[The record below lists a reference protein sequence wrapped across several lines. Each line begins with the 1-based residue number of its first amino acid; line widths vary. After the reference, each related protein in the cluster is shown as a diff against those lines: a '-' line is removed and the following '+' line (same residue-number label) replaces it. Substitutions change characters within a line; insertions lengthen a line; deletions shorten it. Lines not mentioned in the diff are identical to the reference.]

1 MRRYG
6 MFKALIC
13 NGHNEYNYPLI
24 PEKYFSLKIVSFL
37 LLSVIFGYLTI
48 NPPVPVSGI
57 VQLKG
62 DFKIENRVN
71 RFGITR
77 LHKAVI
83 LSKTKIVKL
92 LIRNGCDLDMVDDYG
107 WSPLHWANFL
117 KKGDLV
123 DILIKGGAK
132 QDIRTTTDWF
142 VFRKGS
148 LPGDLKARN

>member
-1 MRRYG
+1 

-13 NGHNEYNYPLI
+13 SGHNEYNYPII
-24 PEKYFSLKIVSFL
+24 PEKYFSLKIAGIFFL
-37 LLSVIFGYLTI
+37 SAIFVYLLIK
-48 NPPVPVSGI
+48 PPVPASGI
-57 VQLKG
+57 IQLKG
-62 DFKIENRVN
+62 DFKIESGVDK
-71 RFGITR
+71 FGMTR

-83 LSKTKIVKL
+83 LGKTKIVKL
-92 LIRNGCDLDMVDDYG
+92 LIRNGCDPDSIDDYG

-117 KKGDLV
+117 KRGDLA

-148 LPGDLKARN
+148 LPGDIKARN